1 MSLLDLFRNKKS
13 VTARTCP
20 VCGMSCDPE
29 ARFCPRDGATLDD
42 KASRYDAFVSYRR
55 ENGSHA
61 ARVIR
66 MMVEKLSDKKLF
78 LDVDELGQGRFD
90 ERLLAIIES
99 TPSLILILSPGSLE
113 RCANEGDWLAREVT
127 HALERGKTIIPVMVD
142 GFAFPDSKTLASLPP
157 AIAGLS
163 NYQAVSYEHHYAE
176 AAARKILAYMREADH
191 RRAAAGTEAP
201 LSSAAGDRPEA
212 SPPRP
217 SGAARASP
225 PEVRIKPV
233 DFAVPAGGE
242 SVVLGDAAGRIVHL
256 DLDNRILAESRTEG
270 LSRLEVSPNGRHLA
284 TWKLPQGS
292 PGPSFPLT
300 DVTAFALPGLE
311 RRLRVAYHQGDGPLS
326 EFGFG
331 FDAKGGRLA
340 VLGQNIQLVDGQPSS
355 MGGTL
360 VLLDL
365 EGESTA
371 RVTKPFCDGHGR
383 LVSLSPDGE
392 MVAIQSNGKPA
403 PPGALH
409 VFSTRTGEPVRVF
422 APKDSVDGIDDSWA
436 ACPTPDWQYIIHGR
450 RRGGVIASRFTDAEQ
465 VSRLVDFL
473 PGTGHSFH
481 VLLSPSGDR
490 GVWTDLGGRVR
501 LFSLRD
507 VREEAC
513 LISEPGHGAWH
524 LATFSSQ
531 EELVCVYSCVGHA
544 HVWTRRGEPVAH
556 FQADSFMRCQ
566 FSGKRLFALEGNGR
580 LVAWDTKTWS
590 KVFEYL
596 PPAS

>member
-1 MSLLDLFRNKKS
+1 MSYE
-13 VTARTCP
+13 P
-20 VCGMSCDPE
+20 G

-66 MMVEKLSDKKLF
+66 MMVEKLSEKKLF

-90 ERLLAIIES
+90 ERLLGIIES

-113 RCANEGDWLAREVT
+113 RCANEADWLAREVT
-127 HALERGKTIIPVMVD
+127 HAFERGKTIIPVVVD

-176 AAARKILAYMREADH
+176 AAARKILAYMSEAEH
-191 RRAAAGTEAP
+191 RTGTAGTEA
-201 LSSAAGDRPEA
+201 SGASAAGSRPEA

-217 SGAARASP
+217 SGAAKASP
-225 PEVRIKPV
+225 PEVRMKPV
-233 DFAVPAGGE
+233 DFAVSPGGE
-242 SVVLGDAAGRIVHL
+242 SVVIGDVAGRIVHL
-256 DLDNRILAESRTEG
+256 DLGNRILSESKTEG
-270 LSRLEVSPNGRHLA
+270 LSRLEVSPNGRHFA
-284 TWKLPQGS
+284 TWES
-292 PGPSFPLT
+292 PREFPPPPFPLT

-326 EFGFG
+326 AFGFG
-331 FDAKGGRLA
+331 FDAKGDRLA
-340 VLGQNIQLVDGQPSS
+340 VLGQNIQLVDGQPRST
-355 MGGTL
+355 GGTL

-365 EGESTA
+365 EGESIA

-422 APKDSVDGIDDSWA
+422 GPKDLVDCQVMSWA
-436 ACPTPDWQYIIHGR
+436 ACPTPDWQYVIHGR
-450 RRGGVIASRFTDAEQ
+450 PGGGVIASRFTDAEP
-465 VSRLVDFL
+465 VSQLVDFM
-473 PGTGHSFH
+473 PGGGQQFH
-481 VLLSPSGDR
+481 LFLSPSGDR
-490 GVWTDLGGRVR
+490 GVWTDVLGRVR
-501 LFSLRD
+501 LFSLPD
-507 VREEAC
+507 VREEAR
-513 LISEPGHGAWH
+513 LTVADRKGSMAWR
-524 LATFSSQ
+524 LATLSSQ
-531 EELVCVYSCVGHA
+531 DELVCVYCCPLGDA
-544 HVWTRRGEPVAH
+544 HVFTRRGEPVAH
-556 FQADSFMRCQ
+556 FQADRFTRCQ
-566 FSGKRLFALEGNGR
+566 FSGKRLFALEGTGR

-590 KVFEYL
+590 VVFEYL
-596 PPAS
+596 PPS